1 MVDESQEHTDFTEAK
16 AKGGQPRPRRRR
28 MSDGYRKYYPLAEAL
43 MILAFCAVVGIN
55 WCIAALVWNLI

>member
-16 AKGGQPRPRRRR
+16 AKDGQPRQRRRR
-28 MSDGYRKYYPLAEAL
+28 MSDGYRPYWPLAEVL

-55 WCIAALVWNLI
+55 YCIAALVWNLL